1 MQLIFILISAFL
13 QGISDP
19 LIRKATQG
27 IENIEQ
33 EGNNFFATKLIE
45 LKFLFTNFK
54 VCLRKLK
61 FLNLRKVYFQ

>member
-1 MQLIFILISAFL
+1 MIKLYQLIFIIISAFL

-27 IENIEQ
+27 IEKIEQ
-33 EGNNFFATKLIE
+33 KEDKNFFATKLVE

-54 VCLRKLK
+54 VKT
-61 FLNLRKVYFQ
+61 